1 MDLDLERAARLLPFK
16 PKALFRMSALIYL
29 SGGVVIQTQP
39 ESQRGTPPARL
50 AGPTEEKGGGG
61 SAVR

>member
-1 MDLDLERAARLLPFK
+1 
-16 PKALFRMSALIYL
+16 MSALIYL